1 MRRLALHAL
10 FYALLSALAA
20 TPAAAQPTN
29 AQGLS
34 ISWEVQNRFRLFRE
48 ARDFALHVEA
58 LKGRSIAESELV
70 LAEQSEGRGW
80 SRNMIGRLC
89 IDPAGRI
96 AEPCQRDGM
105 NESYLAP
112 VDHPVIVRLTGPV
125 DPAATC
131 AWTFN
136 DGDTSTE
143 TRIDCAQGVRLR
155 ARFGRPTVAAVEIAN
170 GDNEPRRL
178 ITEILVRDLLV
189 AGLGDS
195 IGSGEGNPDRAV
207 ELADTGFCFRHFL
220 SSTARQFFRPGRLG
234 YKGSNACDNPTESQ
248 QGRLLAW
255 QRHGARWFNAA
266 CHRSL
271 YSYQTRA
278 AIALAAR
285 DPHIAVTYLPLACTG
300 ATIAEGILG
309 AQQASEC
316 VVGQRG
322 VNCQGSVPPQ
332 LAALREALNTARARY
347 PQRQIDLILLSI
359 GANDIGFSGL
369 VADVIVEAST
379 ERALF
384 RRTGVIGS
392 IEASREYLRRELPAG
407 FAALRDA
414 LKSFVGDLARVVYVS
429 YANPALAG
437 ESACRAGRDGFDVHP
452 AFHVAQ
458 ERLDGVVRFVQSE
471 FLPRLKAL
479 ARCEAGVL
487 CRDANA
493 DRMTFVDDHQPR
505 FAGHG
510 FCARASTDPD
520 FDKECFSERGESFQ
534 SDPVEGAVKP
544 LLCDRRAAE
553 FRAYAPRARWIRT
566 ANDSYF
572 AAMTYPQGLPSTMQA
587 SDIHDATWGVLSAV
601 YGGAIHPTAQ
611 GHAAMADAAF
621 AAAEAIL
628 ARSAPVPSGP
638 AAPSR

>member
-1 MRRLALHAL
+1 M
-10 FYALLSALAA
+10 
-20 TPAAAQPTN
+20 
-29 AQGLS
+29 
-34 ISWEVQNRFRLFRE
+34 
-48 ARDFALHVEA
+48 
-58 LKGRSIAESELV
+58 
-70 LAEQSEGRGW
+70 
-80 SRNMIGRLC
+80 
-89 IDPAGRI
+89 
-96 AEPCQRDGM
+96 
-105 NESYLAP
+105 
-112 VDHPVIVRLTGPV
+112 
-125 DPAATC
+125 
-131 AWTFN
+131 
-136 DGDTSTE
+136 
-143 TRIDCAQGVRLR
+143 
-155 ARFGRPTVAAVEIAN
+155 
-170 GDNEPRRL
+170 
-178 ITEILVRDLLV
+178 RDLLV

-207 ELADTGFCFRHFL
+207 ELADAGFCFRHFL
-220 SSTARQFFRPGRLG
+220 SSTARQYFRPGRLG
-234 YKGSNACDNPTESQ
+234 YKGSNACDNPTEPQ
-248 QGRLLAW
+248 QDRLLAW
-255 QRHGARWFNAA
+255 QRHGARWFNSP

-285 DPHIAVTYLPLACTG
+285 DPHVAVTYLPLACTG

-309 AQQASEC
+309 PQQASEC
-316 VVGQRG
+316 IVGQRG
-322 VNCQGSVPPQ
+322 VNCQGNVPPQ
-332 LAALREALNTARARY
+332 LASLRNALNTARARY

-392 IEASREYLRRELPAG
+392 IEASRDYLRRELPAG

-437 ESACRAGRDGFDVHP
+437 EAACRGGRDGFDVHP
-452 AFHVAQ
+452 AFHVGQ

-487 CRDANA
+487 CRDADA

-505 FAGHG
+505 FAAHG
-510 FCARASTDPD
+510 FCARAASDPD
-520 FDKECFSERGESFQ
+520 FDKACFSERGESFQ
-534 SDPVEGAVKP
+534 SDPVEGAAKP
-544 LLCDRRAAE
+544 LVCDHRAAE

-572 AAMTYPQGLPSTMQA
+572 AAMTYPQGLPSAVQA
-587 SDIHDATWGVLSAV
+587 SDIHDASWGVLSAV

-611 GHAAMADAAF
+611 GHAAMADAAL
-621 AAAEAIL
+621 AAAEAVL
-628 ARSAPVPSGP
+628 SRSAPVPGGP

>member
-1 MRRLALHAL
+1 MRRLALPAL
-10 FYALLSALAA
+10 ILAFLFPPA
-20 TPAAAQPTN
+20 MPAAAQDVD
-29 AQGLS
+29 AQGVS

-48 ARDFALHVEA
+48 ARDFTLHVEA

-80 SRNMIGRLC
+80 ARNMIGRLC
-89 IDPAGRI
+89 IDPDGRI
-96 AEPCQRDGM
+96 AEPCPRDGM
-105 NESYLAP
+105 NEDYLAP
-112 VDHPVIVRLTGPV
+112 EDHPVVVGLNGPV
-125 DPAATC
+125 DPAANC

-136 DGDTSTE
+136 DGDTSTQ
-143 TRIDCAQGVRLR
+143 TTLACSQSVHLR
-155 ARFGRPTVAAVEIAN
+155 ARFGRPTIASVEIAA
-170 GDNEPRRL
+170 GVEPPRRL

-207 ELADTGFCFRHFL
+207 ELSDTGFCFRHFL
-220 SSTARQFFRPGRLG
+220 SSTARQFFRPGRAG
-234 YKGSNACDNPTESQ
+234 YKGSSACDSPTEPQ
-248 QGRLLAW
+248 QGRLPAW
-255 QRHGARWFNAA
+255 QRHSARWFNTA

-278 AIALAAR
+278 AIALAVR

-300 ATIAEGILG
+300 ASIAEGILG
-309 AQQASEC
+309 PQQASEC
-316 VVGQRG
+316 MVTRRG

-332 LAALREALNTARARY
+332 LAALRNALNAARARY
-347 PQRQIDLILLSI
+347 PQRQIDLALLSI

-369 VADVIVEAST
+369 VADVIVNAST

-384 RRTGVIGS
+384 RRTGVIVS
-392 IEASREYLRRELPAG
+392 VEEARDYLRREVPG
-407 FAALRDA
+407 RFAALRDA
-414 LKSFVGDLARVVYVS
+414 LKSVVGDLARVVYVS

-437 ESACRAGRDGFDVHP
+437 ETACRGGRDGFDVHP
-452 AFHVAQ
+452 AFHVGQ
-458 ERLDGVVRFVQSE
+458 ERLDHVVRFVQSE

-487 CRDANA
+487 CRDADA

-505 FAGHG
+505 FADHG
-510 FCARASTDPD
+510 FCARASDDPI
-520 FDKECFSERGESFQ
+520 FDKECFSESGESFQ
-534 SDPVEGAVKP
+534 SDPVQGAAKP
-544 LLCDRRAAE
+544 LACDRRAAE

-572 AAMTYPQGLPSTMQA
+572 AAMTYPQGLSSALQP
-587 SDIHDATWGVLSAV
+587 SDIHDASWGVLSAV

-611 GHAAMADAAF
+611 GHAAIADAAL
-621 AAAEAIL
+621 AAAEAVV
-628 ARSAPVPSGP
+628 ARSAPVPGGP
-638 AAPSR
+638 AVPQQ